1 MAQWKQWLQFYEQV
15 LQAYA
20 QVGGEAKLGND
31 SVFWKPEY
39 DSFNSTEELMAAL
52 ESSGQLMEFQ
62 SWFQEFFGLEGLVT
76 LNRTIA
82 ISNTDMGTTI
92 TTVTTGI
99 VSNTGLTSDSSLSI
113 NGIPKGLEAIVDWIS
128 KNTDYEVRLRCIACQ
143 MEGTNVNITKLNF
156 TLE

>member
-1 MAQWKQWLQFYEQV
+1 
-15 LQAYA
+15 
-20 QVGGEAKLGND
+20 
-31 SVFWKPEY
+31 
-39 DSFNSTEELMAAL
+39 MAAL